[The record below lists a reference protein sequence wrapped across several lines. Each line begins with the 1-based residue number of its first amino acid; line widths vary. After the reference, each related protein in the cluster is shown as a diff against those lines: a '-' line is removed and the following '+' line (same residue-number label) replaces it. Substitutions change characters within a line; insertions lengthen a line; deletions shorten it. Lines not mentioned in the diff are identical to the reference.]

1 MDEQLLP
8 MLSSPGTS
16 NFLMFLGY
24 DPITFVL
31 AWQLIA
37 LATGMVGKTFQTQVQ
52 MLALHRLVVNSWNN
66 NITCLSFSISYN
78 GDNKTYFIEF

>member
-1 MDEQLLP
+1 MDEQLLT

-37 LATGMVGKTFQTQVQ
+37 LATGMVGKTW
-52 MLALHRLVVNSWNN
+52 ALDSDPGPNASSPPTSCKL
-66 NITCLSFSISYN
+66 L
-78 GDNKTYFIEF
+78 E